1 MQGALILG
9 PHPANDGI
17 QDEVNLPLEPKEGIR
32 AALSVRHRQ
41 KRVAVWW
48 LPLDV
53 KQGWFRASQD
63 VVAKFRNWASK
74 FPARL
79 G

>member
-1 MQGALILG
+1 MAFWGQKRRSRFRCRGALTLG
-9 PHPANDGI
+9 PHLAKDGI

-41 KRVAVWW
+41 T
-48 LPLDV
+48 
-53 KQGWFRASQD
+53 RASQD

-74 FPARL
+74 FL
-79 G
+79 T